1 MEIMP
6 IIFSISIMLFNQA
19 PDIAWGRTFGG
30 TGDDSG
36 YGVVECID
44 KSFIAVGSTNS
55 SGNGDYN
62 VYVVKVDSTGYPL
75 WSKIFGGTSDDFA
88 YSICP
93 ADNGHYLIVGS
104 TNSSGNGL
112 SDIYVLCIDENGDSL
127 WARTYGDSLNET
139 GYSITKT
146 QDNNYVIAGMTN
158 SYGAGGNDIHAIKI
172 DPTGEL
178 IWEKAYGENHDDIA
192 YSVSATNDGGSIIT
206 GTTYSSGNYSGDIYL
221 LKIDSL
227 GQVMWTT
234 TNHSNENT
242 MAFSV
247 QQTQDSGYI
256 VCGSAYFT
264 LLGYE
269 WCLLKYDQRG
279 SLVWNTF
286 QGSLNHDF
294 AYAVQEVEYKNYIIT
309 GNFSYEMYVVR
320 ADTQG
325 LNVWMLIYGGAGTDC
340 AHSVRKTTDGGYIIV
355 GLTDSY
361 GAGGNDLFLVKTY
374 PDVTCIKEKTITVQ
388 FDIPEWVVCPNP
400 FYNRTTIEYHAT
412 KQGCATK
419 MAIYDITGKIVKLF
433 GSLSDNQSRIF
444 WDGTD
449 NDNNILPSGV
459 YYLVISSSKG
469 QFSKKII
476 KLCSP

>member
-1 MEIMP
+1 MP
-6 IIFSISIMLFNQA
+6 IIFIASIILFNQA
-19 PDIAWGRTFGG
+19 PDIEWGRTFGG
-30 TGDDSG
+30 AGNDYG

-44 KSFIAVGSTNS
+44 KSFIAIGSTNS
-55 SGNGDYN
+55 SGNGDYD
-62 VYVVKVDSTGYPL
+62 VYGVKVDSTGYPL
-75 WSKIFGGTSDDFA
+75 WSKTYGGTNDDFG

-93 ADNGHYLIVGS
+93 ADNGQYLIVGS

-112 SDIYVLCIDENGDSL
+112 SDIYVLCINENGDSV

-146 QDNNYVIAGMTN
+146 QDNNYMIAGMTN
-158 SYGAGGNDIHAIKI
+158 SYGAGGNDILAIKI
-172 DPTGEL
+172 NPAGEL
-178 IWEKAYGENHDDIA
+178 IWEKTYGEIYDDIA
-192 YSVSATNDGGSIIT
+192 YSVSATSDGGSIMT
-206 GTTYSSGNYSGDIYL
+206 GTTYSSGNHSGDIYL

-234 TNHSNENT
+234 TSHSNENA

-247 QQTQDSGYI
+247 QQTQDCGYI
-256 VCGSAYFT
+256 VCGSAYFV

-269 WCLLKYDQRG
+269 WCLLRYDQHG
-279 SLVWNTF
+279 GLVWSAF

-294 AYAVQEVEYKNYIIT
+294 AYAVQEVGYKNYVIA
-309 GNFSYEMYVVR
+309 GNFSFEMYVVR

-340 AHSVRKTTDGGYIIV
+340 AHSVKKTSDGGYIIV

-374 PDVTCIKEKTITVQ
+374 PDLTGTKEKTDTFQ
-388 FDIPEWVVCPNP
+388 FEIPECVVHPNP
-400 FYNRTTIEYHAT
+400 FYNRTIIEYHAIR
-412 KQGCATK
+412 QGCATK
-419 MAIYDITGKIVKLF
+419 MAIYDITGRIVKSF
-433 GSLSDNQSRIF
+433 SMLSDNQSRIF

-449 NDNNILPSGV
+449 NDRNILPPGV